1 MADFPSVAFFRHL
14 ADRMRARR
22 EAYQKLGPV
31 DLTLIVRIRYPDD
44 STELFALAFDGLDCI
59 VSQPGGVEDVHTPH
73 PVIIEGAIEHW
84 QEMVQNIRTHGAADL
99 THTLNYL
106 TLPDWPLQLVAVDED
121 QGQLDVDRF
130 YRYQANLQAF
140 FDEAG
145 ESSARTA
152 AA

>member
-1 MADFPSVAFFRHL
+1 MADFPSVAFFRQL

-22 EAYQKLGPV
+22 EAYQKMGPV
-31 DLTLIVRIRYPDD
+31 DLTLIVRILYPDA
-44 STELFALAFDGLDCI
+44 SSELFALAFQGIECT
-59 VSQPGGVEDVHTPH
+59 VSQPASLAEVRTPH
-73 PVIIEGAIEHW
+73 PLVIEGEIEHW
-84 QEMVQNIRTHGAADL
+84 REMIENVRTHGAADL

-106 TLPDWPLQLVAVDED
+106 TLPDWPLRLVAVDDD

-145 ESSARTA
+145 EPSARATA
-152 AA
+152 A